1 MRNPIKLWAN
11 RPTDIYG
18 LRRNITL
25 FKGCKNITVI
35 LYAIIHDVLKSKK
48 MKSVLYQFYDY
59 SQMFDAINL
68 QEAISDIYD
77 TGVDDEN
84 MVLLYDANKE
94 INMAV
99 KTANGL
105 TERQLITDTVLQ
117 GDTWGSMLASV
128 QVDKI
133 GQDCMAAGYSYLY
146 KNILPV
152 GFLGLVDDRIYGQ
165 PA

>member
-1 MRNPIKLWAN
+1 M
-11 RPTDIYG
+11 
-18 LRRNITL
+18 
-25 FKGCKNITVI
+25 
-35 LYAIIHDVLKSKK
+35 
-48 MKSVLYQFYDY
+48 
-59 SQMFDAINL
+59 NL

-84 MVLLYDANKE
+84 MILLYEANKE

-152 GFLGLVDDRIYGQ
+152 GFLRLVDDIVGITEAGYMAQQLNAAIDVRT
-165 PA
+165 

>member
-1 MRNPIKLWAN
+1 
-11 RPTDIYG
+11 
-18 LRRNITL
+18 
-25 FKGCKNITVI
+25 
-35 LYAIIHDVLKSKK
+35 

-117 GDTWGSMLASV
+117 GDTWGSILASV

-133 GQDCMAAGYSYLY
+133 GQDCTAAGYSYLY

-152 GFLGLVDDRIYGQ
+152 GFLGLVDDIVGITEAGYMAQQLIAAIDGRTAEKTLQFGI
-165 PA
+165 